1 MAEERGGK
9 KAGRGGRKS
18 EGIRWRMVH
27 DMSDGKKRSFYRH
40 VDLPELWSM
49 LRWGGCEKIA
59 LTPGIMESNWAKR
72 HFPI

>member
-27 DMSDGKKRSFYRH
+27 DMSDGKKGHSTGT
-40 VDLPELWSM
+40 STSQNSGACC
-49 LRWGGCEKIA
+49 GGED
-59 LTPGIMESNWAKR
+59 AKKSR
-72 HFPI
+72 